1 MAKISKNSRGLY
13 KFRQAFSLVEISVVI
28 LIIGILITG
37 ISSGIDL
44 YSDFRIANARNLTAS
59 SRVGR
64 ISDLALWV
72 EATSEKSFSKSEA
85 KDGKV
90 VNAWFDI
97 GIQSIDKPILSAS
110 GNKAVFK
117 EKVLNSLPA
126 LYFNGSGWFEVQYL
140 SSVNLNNKKTY
151 FVVLQTTSTQRNYV
165 YYNS

>member
-1 MAKISKNSRGLY
+1 MINYGKNLQKFTRALY

-72 EATSEKSFSKSEA
+72 EANSEKSFSKSEA
-85 KDGKV
+85 KDGKF
-90 VNAWFDI
+90 VNAGLILVFN
-97 GIQSIDKPILSAS
+97 QSIS
-110 GNKAVFK
+110 
-117 EKVLNSLPA
+117 
-126 LYFNGSGWFEVQYL
+126 
-140 SSVNLNNKKTY
+140 
-151 FVVLQTTSTQRNYV
+151 
-165 YYNS
+165 